1 MHVKSKVL
9 PVWKVSLYKSVTA
22 CHCFKQLSFLSLLL
36 FFLIWSKL
44 IHFLWEGVR
53 SKGDNP
59 SFLLEHSISDD
70 LIHCFFFF
78 TYPWIP
84 FVFFQLKVAQQK
96 SVMAFYI
103 LLFFNKIRYINL
115 QLRIICHFTNTHLQY
130 NATPQK
136 CKYYWYAVSNSTCI
150 TKSKCDL
157 ILFIFFY
164 VEYIGI
170 FSTFCTAYAQ
180 LH

>member
-1 MHVKSKVL
+1 M
-9 PVWKVSLYKSVTA
+9 
-22 CHCFKQLSFLSLLL
+22 
-36 FFLIWSKL
+36 IWY
-44 IHFLWEGVR
+44 IV
-53 SKGDNP
+53 
-59 SFLLEHSISDD
+59 
-70 LIHCFFFF
+70 FFF

-170 FSTFCTAYAQ
+170 FSTFLYSICTVALNNWNRTIFDIVWINFKFIVKCGWTIIFYMYW
-180 LH
+180 